1 VSITGRCVKRSTFKA
16 VFNIARVRTLG
27 HKFPFYAA
35 TKPTRGVK
43 WGMPQINHYDRVAV
57 NVDGVDHMVFPGT
70 YSMQAMIAL
79 VKLDAKA
86 RRVDLQSR
94 PALATM

>member
-1 VSITGRCVKRSTFKA
+1 
-16 VFNIARVRTLG
+16 
-27 HKFPFYAA
+27 
-35 TKPTRGVK
+35 
-43 WGMPQINHYDRVAV
+43 MPQINHNDRVTV